1 MKKSKMLLALL
12 VLSTAGVLASC
23 VKPSTSSSAPAPST
37 SSAPAPSTSSSAP
50 APSTSSSSVAPS
62 TSSSAP
68 APSTS
73 SSSPVVATP
82 SFEIPTYLEYEN
94 VSNWEDGKIEANK
107 VFGGEYMAFVATSDR
122 SWTVEGHNKT
132 AEDGTVFTKRVKSGG
147 KTTADGRYINIETA
161 GAAKL
166 VFYAISG
173 SSSET
178 RNVTVVQD
186 WASVGSELPSEGIV
200 STLGI
205 VGDKIARYEVE
216 LADAATYTLHLAGSI
231 NFYGFELIDTVAG
244 NQKVEIASLKV
255 VGPDEY
261 RVGGEFD
268 ASKYSVYGLSADGKY
283 EHLLE
288 ESEYTLGTIDTT
300 VEKTGENALD
310 LEATYVGFESIKGAC
325 EIEVWNWYG
334 ITVADDLKALFVV
347 SEGATEFKNGSDIKF
362 TANNPGNILKS
373 VTLTVGGQPK
383 DVTIEDG
390 EFTVEGANGDINLTA
405 ATWEAEIVDS
415 GLTNISWKAETALA
429 ADWATLK
436 NTAVVDG
443 TKFGDF
449 TYVLSGSTSGENK
462 YGNSSAPCVQL
473 ATQQRAQLHFET
485 GGASV
490 VNVSFSGTSGS
501 KTGVVVSL
509 YKLDGT
515 LVATSDPMD
524 GDKPVE
530 ASFNI
535 AEAGSY
541 YIAVG
546 DVSNH
551 VRIYEVSCKQ
561 VEEEPGEQPEQPG
574 QPSTY
579 TSYSYDF
586 TSETANS
593 DDADVTIGSD
603 IKTDETFGNGK
614 FTYVVGST
622 SKGKIESSDKGLRL
636 KAVDQSLSFVI
647 EADAELIIVVRNA
660 KSGEGRLIVLNSTA
674 EGWTQD
680 AFEKGSNT
688 ANNGGVAVAD
698 GNYVTVTYAT
708 VKAGTYTFSAGG
720 TAPGDVN
727 VCEIYVNYK

>member
-1 MKKSKMLLALL
+1 MFHSQ
-12 VLSTAGVLASC
+12 V
-23 VKPSTSSSAPAPST
+23 
-37 SSAPAPSTSSSAP
+37 
-50 APSTSSSSVAPS
+50 
-62 TSSSAP
+62 
-68 APSTS
+68 
-73 SSSPVVATP
+73 
-82 SFEIPTYLEYEN
+82 I
-94 VSNWEDGKIEANK
+94 
-107 VFGGEYMAFVATSDR
+107 
-122 SWTVEGHNKT
+122 
-132 AEDGTVFTKRVKSGG
+132 
-147 KTTADGRYINIETA
+147 
-161 GAAKL
+161 
-166 VFYAISG
+166 
-173 SSSET
+173 
-178 RNVTVVQD
+178 
-186 WASVGSELPSEGIV
+186 
-200 STLGI
+200 
-205 VGDKIARYEVE
+205 
-216 LADAATYTLHLAGSI
+216 
-231 NFYGFELIDTVAG
+231 
-244 NQKVEIASLKV
+244 
-255 VGPDEY
+255 
-261 RVGGEFD
+261 
-268 ASKYSVYGLSADGKY
+268 
-283 EHLLE
+283 
-288 ESEYTLGTIDTT
+288 
-300 VEKTGENALD
+300 
-310 LEATYVGFESIKGAC
+310 
-325 EIEVWNWYG
+325 
-334 ITVADDLKALFVV
+334 
-347 SEGATEFKNGSDIKF
+347 
-362 TANNPGNILKS
+362 
-373 VTLTVGGQPK
+373 
-383 DVTIEDG
+383 
-390 EFTVEGANGDINLTA
+390 
-405 ATWEAEIVDS
+405 
-415 GLTNISWKAETALA
+415 
-429 ADWATLK
+429 
-436 NTAVVDG
+436 
-443 TKFGDF
+443 
-449 TYVLSGSTSGENK
+449 
-462 YGNSSAPCVQL
+462 
-473 ATQQRAQLHFET
+473 
-485 GGASV
+485 
-490 VNVSFSGTSGS
+490 
-501 KTGVVVSL
+501 
-509 YKLDGT
+509 DGT

-680 AFEKGSNT
+680 EFEKGSNT

-708 VKAGTYTFSAGG
+708 VKAGTYTFTAGG